1 MRAYPYAWR
10 TRNHPRYWAF
20 VVHRTSGLLLALF
33 LPVHFWVLSQVMRD
47 AAFDVFLAW
56 TEHPLVK
63 AAETLLV
70 MLLAAHLTGGVRLLV
85 IEFLPWQDWQKTW
98 VALAA
103 GLSVVVGLL
112 FLLNVV

>member
-1 MRAYPYAWR
+1 MRAYPSAWR
-10 TRNHPRYWAF
+10 ARKHPSYWAF
-20 VVHRTSGLLLALF
+20 FVHRTSGLLLALF
-33 LPVHFWVLSQVMRD
+33 LPVHFWALSQVVRD
-47 AAFDVFLAW
+47 AAFDAFLAW

-70 MLLAAHLTGGVRLLV
+70 VLLAAHLTGGVRLLAV
-85 IEFLPWQDWQKTW
+85 EFLPWQDWQKTW